1 MPYLDNVIKESMRLR
16 PTSLAIPRTALVD
29 HIVEGWK
36 VPKGAIITMNIFEM
50 GRDPG
55 MKQLDPRRKCFLTF
69 FFSVMGM
76 LHS

>member
-16 PTSLAIPRTALVD
+16 PTSLAIPRTAIVD

-36 VPKGAIITMNIFEM
+36 VPKGSIVTMNIYEM

-55 MKQLDPRRKCFLTF
+55 THQILTYNLQVAR
-69 FFSVMGM
+69 S
-76 LHS
+76 